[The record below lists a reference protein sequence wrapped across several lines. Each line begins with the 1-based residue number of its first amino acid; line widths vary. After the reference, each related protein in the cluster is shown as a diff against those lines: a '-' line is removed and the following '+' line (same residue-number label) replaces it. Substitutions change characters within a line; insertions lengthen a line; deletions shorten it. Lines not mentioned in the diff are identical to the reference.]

1 MIKKF
6 SKVVTKCQISKSKNL
21 KSLIFLGFLPP
32 VNTLRKI
39 GSLLEEEISFPA
51 ELLYCDKSK
60 LAQLG
65 CIVCKQMGYPDTPC
79 ELHHIKDRR
88 GMSKKSSDYEVIGL
102 CYLHHRG
109 DQGYHHSPKKFTERF
124 GTQKELL
131 QKVLTYVNCCGGCE

>member
-1 MIKKF
+1 M
-6 SKVVTKCQISKSKNL
+6 SKVAK
-21 KSLIFLGFLPP
+21 
-32 VNTLRKI
+32 
-39 GSLLEEEISFPA
+39 
-51 ELLYCDKSK
+51 
-60 LAQLG
+60 LG

-88 GMSKKSSDYEVIGL
+88 GMSKKSSNYEVIGL

-131 QKVLTYVNCCGGCE
+131 QKVLTYVNCGGCESMYVLSKRSF